1 MSDVTN
7 GDTWMIRKS
16 RKRSDVVNG
25 FDYVSQ
31 PLSEVL
37 GGAKIPK
44 KSASGG
50 GAPKLAK
57 NKGKTDG
64 DALDSE
70 TIKGRVTVVL
80 SEAST
85 LTDPEQ
91 PDYKDALIAAVGTIT
106 KGPHKGKKIKV
117 LTLGMRDRKLLPV
130 LKQWRNGSKVKMK
143 VSLLEEKQK
152 EDPELERTDRI
163 DEVEDL
169 MMTEYWAESIKS

>member
-1 MSDVTN
+1 M
-7 GDTWMIRKS
+7 
-16 RKRSDVVNG
+16 
-25 FDYVSQ
+25 
-31 PLSEVL
+31 
-37 GGAKIPK
+37 
-44 KSASGG
+44 
-50 GAPKLAK
+50 
-57 NKGKTDG
+57 
-64 DALDSE
+64 
-70 TIKGRVTVVL
+70 
-80 SEAST
+80 
-85 LTDPEQ
+85 
-91 PDYKDALIAAVGTIT
+91 GTIT